1 MLRKSIPYSTFD
13 YRTIEMNLDELKAIQ
28 APIKDAYRAYP
39 SSAIVRMS
47 SSGVV
52 RLGDQQCVIESSS
65 GSLTAGLHRAAG
77 GNGKDACS
85 VEVLLDA
92 LVACAGVTFS
102 AVATNMEIAIEA
114 CQIRAH
120 ATMDFRG
127 TLGVDR
133 SAPVGLTSIELE
145 FAIKSNEPEETIAK
159 LVSLTERYC
168 VIYQTLKAGTPVQTV
183 VVR

>member
-1 MLRKSIPYSTFD
+1 MKL
-13 YRTIEMNLDELKAIQ
+13 EELKAVQ
-28 APIKDAYRAYP
+28 APIKDAYRAAP
-39 SSAIVRMS
+39 ASAIVRMS
-47 SSGVV
+47 STGNV
-52 RLGDQQCVIESSS
+52 RLGDQQCVIEAPN
-65 GSLTAGLHRAAG
+65 GTLIAGLHRAAG

-102 AVATNMEIAIEA
+102 AVATNMELNVES
-114 CQIRAH
+114 CQIRAY

-133 SAPVGLTSIELE
+133 SAPVGLTSVELE
-145 FAIKSNEPEETIAK
+145 FTIKSTEPGESIDK

-168 VIYQTLKAGTPVQTV
+168 VIYQTLKAGTPVQTRV
-183 VVR
+183 IR

>member
-1 MLRKSIPYSTFD
+1 MKL
-13 YRTIEMNLDELKAIQ
+13 EELKAVQ
-28 APIKDAYRAYP
+28 APIKEAYRADP

-47 SSGVV
+47 SSGIVK
-52 RLGDQQCVIESSS
+52 LDDQQCVIKSPS
-65 GSLTAGLHRAAG
+65 GTLTAGLHVAAG

-102 AVATNMEIAIEA
+102 AVATNMELRIES
-114 CQIRAH
+114 CQVRAS

-133 SAPVGLTSIELE
+133 AAPVGLTSIELE
-145 FAIKSNEPEETIAK
+145 FAIQSTEPDATIEK

-168 VIYQTLKAGTPVQTV
+168 VIYQTLKAATPVQTN
-183 VVR
+183 VVRM

>member
-1 MLRKSIPYSTFD
+1 
-13 YRTIEMNLDELKAIQ
+13 MNLEELKAVQ
-28 APIKDAYRAYP
+28 APIKDAYRANP

-47 SSGVV
+47 SRGTVK
-52 RLGDQQCVIESSS
+52 LGEQQCFITTPS

-77 GNGKDACS
+77 GSGNDACS
-85 VEVLLDA
+85 VEVLLDS

-102 AVATNMEIAIEA
+102 AVATNMELQIES
-114 CQIRAH
+114 CQIRAN

-133 SAPVGLTSIELE
+133 SAPVGLLAIDLE
-145 FAIKSNEPEETIAK
+145 FTIKSSAPAEMIEK

-168 VIYQTLKAGTPVQTV
+168 VIYQTLKAGTPVQTIV
-183 VVR
+183 IR